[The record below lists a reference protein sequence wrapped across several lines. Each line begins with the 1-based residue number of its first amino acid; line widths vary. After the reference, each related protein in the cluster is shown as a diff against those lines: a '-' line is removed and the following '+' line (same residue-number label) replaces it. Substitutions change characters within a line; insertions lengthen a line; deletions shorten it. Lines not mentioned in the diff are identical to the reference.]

1 MRSARHQTRRRA
13 VDSAALS
20 ERLHRPLKARK
31 RAGGHKYRSDRCR
44 MPSDDDQ
51 PPPERRNQHNNM
63 ERLRRD
69 LLRGA
74 LNTLRR
80 LVPDTAGNDKA
91 PKITVLR
98 EAAKYC
104 MMLRGKDEA
113 LTKTKRKLEEQRAAL
128 QRRLE
133 ILQRGR

>member
-1 MRSARHQTRRRA
+1 
-13 VDSAALS
+13 
-20 ERLHRPLKARK
+20 
-31 RAGGHKYRSDRCR
+31 

-51 PPPERRNQHNNM
+51 APPERRNNHYNM
-63 ERLRRD
+63 ERIRRD

-91 PKITVLR
+91 PKSCAQVTVLR

-104 MMLRGKDEA
+104 LMLRSKDNM
-113 LTKTKRKLEEQRAAL
+113 LTKQKRRLEEHRAAL
-128 QRRLE
+128 QRRLDLLE
-133 ILQRGR
+133 CGCR

>member
-1 MRSARHQTRRRA
+1 M
-13 VDSAALS
+13 
-20 ERLHRPLKARK
+20 
-31 RAGGHKYRSDRCR
+31 KYRSERCR

-51 PPPERRNQHNNM
+51 APPERRNNHNNM
-63 ERLRRD
+63 ERIRRD

-104 MMLRGKDEA
+104 LMLRSKDDM
-113 LTKTKRKLEEQRAAL
+113 LTKQKRRLEEHRAAL
-128 QRRLE
+128 QRRLDLLE
-133 ILQRGR
+133 RGCR